1 MTKEE
6 KWLVQL
12 VWEEA
17 YSNPDENPYKVYSTL
32 DDCYSSYSNAKEKA
46 YYDCVS
52 GFSTDV
58 RYFEDLAQRSFMT
71 FTRILSHNTNF
82 FTLLQG
88 AYYFAKDGSLIAL
101 LRYDTYSRVLVRG
114 FKMSKDGLEFKKTI
128 SDIGELIRAN
138 K

>member
-17 YSNPDENPYKVYSTL
+17 YSNPDENPYERYSNL
-32 DDCYSSYSNAKEKA
+32 DECYSSYSQAKEQA

-52 GFSTDV
+52 GFSKDV
-58 RYFEDLAQRSFMT
+58 SYFEGLAQRSFRT
-71 FTRILSHNTNF
+71 FTEILSHNKMF
-82 FTLLQG
+82 FTMLQG
-88 AYYFAKDGSLIAL
+88 AYYFAKDDSLIAL
-101 LRYDTYSRVLVRG
+101 LRYDTPSRVLVRG
-114 FKMSKDGLEFKKTI
+114 FKMSKDGLDFKKRIT
-128 SDIGELIRAN
+128 DIGDLIRDN